1 MIKILAVE
9 NIRQADQYTIKNEP
23 ISSYDLMERASQ
35 ACVDWIIPFLKKKSK
50 VKVIC
55 GLGNNGGDG
64 LAIARLLANRNY
76 EVEVVI
82 ISFSTRQSDDFR
94 ANLEL
99 LKEVKCTIQSVSNI
113 IEFPVIERE
122 DIIIDAIFGSGLSKP
137 VKGLVGDC
145 INKINA
151 SDSVVISIDIPSGL
165 FADQNSTKEKGHIVM
180 ADYTLS
186 FEFAKYAFFI
196 PENNE
201 YVGDWHVLPIG
212 LHPDFINNT
221 KVKNYMLTA
230 SSCFQLLKTRNKFS
244 HKGTFGHGLLISGSV
259 GKMGSTVLAAKA
271 CLKTGIGLLTTH
283 IPYKGN
289 DILQTAVPEVMVN
302 LDRFENYI
310 SEIPDLSNYNAIAI
324 GPGIGTQEQSQN
336 ALKLLIQNS
345 DLPII
350 FDADAI
356 NILAENKTWL
366 GFVTPNSIL
375 TPHPKEFERLAG
387 KSVNDFE
394 RMESLKDF
402 AVKYQV
408 YVILKGAHTAIAS
421 PTGECYFNSTG
432 NPGMATAGSGDALT
446 GMILSL
452 LAQNYTPM
460 EACLLGVFLHGYA
473 GDLAAKKVGYESL
486 IASDII
492 KYIGKAFKKFY

>member
-9 NIRQADQYTIKNEP
+9 QIRQADQYTIKNEP
-23 ISSYDLMERASQ
+23 ITSCDLMERASL
-35 ACVDWIIPFLKKKSK
+35 ACVDWIKPFLKKDCRIKI
-50 VKVIC
+50 IC

-64 LAIARLLANRNY
+64 LAIARLLANQGF

-82 ISFSTRQSDDFR
+82 ISFSTERSDDFR
-94 ANLEL
+94 TNLKL
-99 LKEVKCTIQSVSNI
+99 LKEVDCAIQSVRNI
-113 IEFPVIERE
+113 VDFPVIDRE
-122 DIIIDAIFGSGLSKP
+122 DIIIDAIFGSGLSRP
-137 VKGLVGDC
+137 VKGLVGEC
-145 INKINA
+145 INIINA

-165 FADQNSTKEKGHIVM
+165 FADQNSTDEAVNIVM

-186 FEFAKYAFFI
+186 FEFPKYAFFI
-196 PENNE
+196 AENNE
-201 YVGDWHVLPIG
+201 YVGDWHVLSIG
-212 LHPDFINNT
+212 LHSDFINST
-221 KVKNYMLTA
+221 QVKNYMLTA
-230 SSCFQLLKTRNKFS
+230 SSCFKLLKARNKFS
-244 HKGTFGHGLLISGSV
+244 HKGTFGHGLLISGSI

-271 CLKTGIGLLTTH
+271 CLKTGIGLLTSH
-283 IPYKGN
+283 IPYSGN
-289 DILQTAVPEVMVN
+289 IILQTAVPELMVN

-345 DLPII
+345 NLPLV

-356 NILAENKTWL
+356 NILAENNTWL

-375 TPHPKEFERLAG
+375 TPHPKEFDRLAG
-387 KSVNDFE
+387 KSMNDFE
-394 RMESLKDF
+394 RLETVKDF
-402 AVKYQV
+402 SVKYQV
-408 YVILKGAHTAIAS
+408 FVILKGAHSAIAC

-452 LAQNYTPM
+452 LAQNYSPM

-473 GDLAAKKVGYESL
+473 GDLAAKKLGYESL

-492 KYIGKAFKKFY
+492 KYIGKAFKRFY